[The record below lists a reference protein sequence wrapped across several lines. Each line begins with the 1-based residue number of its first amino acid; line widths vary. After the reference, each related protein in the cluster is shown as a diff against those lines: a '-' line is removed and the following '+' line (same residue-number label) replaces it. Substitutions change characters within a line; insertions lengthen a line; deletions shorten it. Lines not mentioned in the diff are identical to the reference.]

1 MGKKVFVSYKY
12 GDEQVAKL
20 KDTYYDEVDGEMKWV
35 RRKTKA
41 RDFVDVLQNLI
52 GKDNMNLGE
61 KDGDSL
67 EEFADSTIQGKL
79 KDKIFQSSV
88 TIVVISKG
96 MKDPL
101 KLEKD
106 QWIPWEIS
114 YSLQSI
120 KRENQASKMNA
131 ILGVVLPDEHAS
143 YDWYYRENLDCN
155 STTHFTNQLFSMLKK
170 NMFNLKNTETKECNG
185 TTINVSN
192 NPSFIKTV
200 KWSDFNSS
208 SYNNYIDAAVEIKDN
223 QLAND
228 SYKMKIKLD

>member
-1 MGKKVFVSYKY
+1 MGRKVFVSYKY
-12 GDEQVAKL
+12 ADEQVAKL

-41 RDFVDVLQNLI
+41 RDFVDVIQSLI

-143 YDWYYRENLDCN
+143 YDWYYRENPDCN
-155 STTHFTNQLFSMLKK
+155 STTHFTNQLFKMLKE
-170 NMFNLKNTETKECNG
+170 NMFNLKEKDTRECNG
-185 TTINVSN
+185 TTINISSE
-192 NPSFIKTV
+192 PSFIKTV
-200 KWSDFNSS
+200 KWCDFNSS
-208 SYNNYIDAAVEIKDN
+208 SYNNYIDEAVEIKNN